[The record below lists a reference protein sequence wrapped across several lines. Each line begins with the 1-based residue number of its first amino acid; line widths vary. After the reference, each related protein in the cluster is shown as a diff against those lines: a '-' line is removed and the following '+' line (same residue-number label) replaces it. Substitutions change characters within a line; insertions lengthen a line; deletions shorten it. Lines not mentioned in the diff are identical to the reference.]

1 MNEVRIIGGLWKRR
15 KLRFP
20 PRPGLRPSPDRTRVT
35 LFNWLTAHLDGA
47 RCLDLFAGSGAL
59 GFEAASR
66 GAGAVT
72 LVEHDAQAVAA
83 LRAMR
88 GTLAATCC
96 EIVKADAIAWLARD
110 RTVWDVVFLDP
121 PYDGPL
127 LPRALDLLADGR
139 VHVDSLVYIEF
150 RRDCE
155 PPLGPSWRVAKSTR
169 AGDSSARLLR
179 WSAAG

>member
-1 MNEVRIIGGLWKRR
+1 M
-15 KLRFP
+15 
-20 PRPGLRPSPDRTRVT
+20 
-35 LFNWLTAHLDGA
+35 
-47 RCLDLFAGSGAL
+47 
-59 GFEAASR
+59 
-66 GAGAVT
+66 
-72 LVEHDAQAVAA
+72 
-83 LRAMR
+83 RA
-88 GTLAATCC
+88 TLAATCC